1 MDSVTFQLVLHNPTG
16 RSVPGTL
23 TYHFRD
29 LKRSGHDALTELAAA
44 AVDRGTAEFTTFVVE
59 GTFSAPALTGPLPIK
74 IKGVSYISMIG
85 PTLATIFN
93 GNSTIASLGLEFN
106 LIDSGGRYI
115 GGGLSW
121 RPEGPGSMQP
131 WCLIGTQLD

>member
-1 MDSVTFQLVLHNPTG
+1 MDSVTFQLMLHNPAG

-23 TYHFRD
+23 SYHFRD
-29 LKRSGHDALTELAAA
+29 LKRSGHDALTELATA
-44 AVDRGTAEFTTFVVE
+44 AVDRGTAEFSTFVVE

-74 IKGVSYISMIG
+74 IKGVSFVSMMG

-106 LIDSGGRYI
+106 LIDSGGKFI

-131 WCLIGTQLD
+131 WCFIGTQLD